1 MKFSE
6 RYGYT
11 EIRVNLQREQI
22 NDALRIGLWNVLQ
35 KTYWSLTKYK
45 NEYGHW
51 DDTNNLALLGRLNGI
66 GLVLWEDYFKIPT
79 DTMPRLVNQLL
90 PQIRARYFDYEWYQ
104 VYNFIEFIASC
115 EKKYSGDWSDQN
127 QFYRFS
133 RSFIQLCNE
142 ILKRELSAYRFVG
155 EDIIEITSDEE
166 IKEIEEVLHL
176 TGRFESVRAHLQ
188 TSLQLLSDR
197 KSPDYRNSIKEAISS
212 VEALSRIISDDPN
225 ATLGQALKT
234 IEKRGQI
241 HGALKKSFTALYGY
255 TSDADGIRH
264 AMLDEPDL
272 GPEDAKLMLVSCSAF
287 TNYMI
292 AKLQD

>member
-1 MKFSE
+1 M
-6 RYGYT
+6 
-11 EIRVNLQREQI
+11 EIRANLQREKI
-22 NDALRIGLWNVLQ
+22 DDALRNGLWNVLQ
-35 KTYWSLTKYK
+35 KSYWSLTKYREFG
-45 NEYGHW
+45 NW
-51 DDTNNLALLGRLNGI
+51 RDTNDLSILIRLNGI
-66 GLVLWEDYFKIPT
+66 GFVLWEDFFKTPT
-79 DTMPRLVNQLL
+79 DTMPRFVDRLL
-90 PQIRARYFDYEWYQ
+90 ASIREWYFDCKWYQ
-104 VYNFIEFIASC
+104 AYDFIEFMASC
-115 EKKYSGDWSDQN
+115 EKIFTTDWTDQD
-127 QFYRFS
+127 YRYKFS
-133 RSFIQLCNE
+133 RSFIQSCNE

-176 TGRFESVRAHLQ
+176 TGRFEPVRAHLQ

-212 VEALSRIISDDPN
+212 VEALSRIISGDPN

-241 HGALKKSFTALYGY
+241 HSALKKSFTALYGY